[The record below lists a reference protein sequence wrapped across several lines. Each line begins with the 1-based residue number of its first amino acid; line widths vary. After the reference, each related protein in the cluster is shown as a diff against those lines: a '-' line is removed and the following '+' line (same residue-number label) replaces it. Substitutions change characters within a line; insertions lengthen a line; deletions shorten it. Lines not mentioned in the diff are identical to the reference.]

1 MSDWVTVGTAPLH
14 DALVAFLGGE
24 GLSAEHAACVAEYLV
39 DAERSG
45 VRTHGLA
52 HLRAYVRLIRA
63 GTITARPELRVLSHT
78 GSALTLDGGNG
89 LGQIVGDWMMRLA
102 AEEARRSGSA
112 VVTVRGA
119 NHLGALGYYLRRP
132 GLETM
137 GGLLTQVTAPMMLAD
152 GALEPRLGNNPLAL
166 ALPPSDGHDR
176 LVLDVSSSETSRSRI
191 RALVRDDGE
200 DTPVPPT
207 WALGPDGTPARTAG
221 EAWAGALLP
230 MGGHK
235 GSGLAIMMGA
245 LAGVLAGGAFGG
257 DITFPDVAVEPRNV
271 GYFLLLFDMAAL
283 MDPDEYGRRMDRY
296 LDYVSGARTA
306 GGGPVRLPGE
316 RSAAQRAASTERVD
330 VAEAQWTDLVAQ
342 LEAAGIPA
350 PPTA

>member
-24 GLSAEHAACVAEYLV
+24 GLSAEHAACVADYLV

-52 HLRAYVRLIRA
+52 HLRSYVRLIRA
-63 GTITARPELRVLSHT
+63 GTITARPELRVLGHT

-89 LGQIVGDWMMRLA
+89 PGQVVGDWMMRIA
-102 AEEARRSGSA
+102 GEQARRSGSV

-152 GALEPRLGNNPLAL
+152 GALEPRLGNNPFAL
-166 ALPPSDGHDR
+166 ALPPSDGHAR
-176 LVLDVSSSETSRSRI
+176 LVLDVSCSETSRSRI
-191 RALVRDDGE
+191 REVLRDGE

-207 WALGPDGTPARTAG
+207 WALGPDGTPARTAA
-221 EAWAGALLP
+221 EAWAGSLLP
-230 MGGHK
+230 MAGHK
-235 GSGLAIMMGA
+235 GAGLGIMMGA

-257 DITFPDVAVEPRNV
+257 DITFPDEAVEPRDV
-271 GYFLLLFDMAAL
+271 GYFLLLFDVAAL
-283 MDPDEYGRRMDRY
+283 MSPDDYGRRMDRY
-296 LDYVSGARTA
+296 LDYVTGAPTTA
-306 GGGPVRLPGE
+306 GGPVRLPGE
-316 RSAAQRAASTERVD
+316 RSAGLRAANTERVD
-330 VAEAQWTDLVAQ
+330 VAAAQWADLVT
-342 LEAAGIPA
+342 LLDAAGIPA
-350 PPTA
+350 PAIA